1 MTHPR
6 PTGGAGIDGIAS
18 ELTRTFEGVFDALE
32 DLRTAAEKA
41 LAAPAPDTTDLAA
54 IDAASIAAVERGDV
68 LIVGAGYAAAPGALA
83 DTTYWLQWWSDYDRP
98 RTGTARRLHVELDP
112 AGELFRDYTELGW
125 FAVPARSGTRHI
137 AGPYVDYMCTD
148 QYTLTFTVPVRGAEG
163 FAGIIGADVYADD
176 VERLA
181 VARLAR
187 SSGPC
192 ALVNRSGRVVAAA
205 HADLA
210 PGQRVRMPSGGE
222 DLASA
227 SSGDQ
232 VRQIADLPLYVV
244 TGLAA
249 TATDRRRSA

>member
-1 MTHPR
+1 MTHSR
-6 PTGGAGIDGIAS
+6 PTGDAGIDRIAS
-18 ELTRTFEGVFDALE
+18 ELTRTLEGVFDALQE
-32 DLRTAAEKA
+32 LRTTAEAA
-41 LAAPAPDTTDLAA
+41 LAAPAPGTADLAA
-54 IDAASIAAVERGDV
+54 IDAVSIAAVERGDV
-68 LIVGAGYAAAPGALA
+68 LIVGAGYAAAPDVLA

-125 FAVPARSGTRHI
+125 FSVPARSGTRHV

-148 QYTLTFTVPVRGAEG
+148 QYTLTFTVPVRSGDG

-192 ALVNRSGRVVAAA
+192 ALVNRSGRVVAAV

-210 PGQRVRMPSGGE
+210 PGQRVRMPSGLDG
-222 DLASA
+222 LAPASA
-227 SSGDQ
+227 HDH

-244 TGLAA
+244 TGPTA
-249 TATDRRRSA
+249 TAADLRRSA